1 MVRVGVI
8 VVVGE
13 AVVVGKAVVVGVTG
27 AMGVTVGSTG
37 PAGGSVAPGVSVGST
52 GPAGGSVASVVGEG
66 LGVSEG
72 PMVGNGKS
80 VAVSVGVEVGCLVQV
95 GRGVGV
101 GLVLPDGKA
110 TITRLMIMLPTMTML
125 SSHRIFWLV
134 VCLVVL
140 RLLTTTNLHEN
151 ASGLYHRWDAAQ
163 LTGRALRSVRFAVGE
178 WRAGGESKLAWKKI
192 ALFALCGYN
201 RSIRL
206 CLCRAAGQFGKAG
219 YPEER
224 LWLAAKVWTRS
235 TASY

>member
-37 PAGGSVAPGVSVGST
+37 PAGGSVASGVSVGST

-140 RLLTTTNLHEN
+140 RLLTTTNLHEKCLRIIPQVGCS
-151 ASGLYHRWDAAQ
+151 ATHGTGL
-163 LTGRALRSVRFAVGE
+163 TECSVGNGRGTVRREG
-178 WRAGGESKLAWKKI
+178 KLAWKKI